1 MPTRYN
7 YDRYRMSEYDLGSF
21 PGPKAGEEAAD
32 FALTTLGGAEVS
44 LSDYRGKWV
53 VIETG
58 SITCSM
64 YVKNVGGIRR
74 LKDNYPDVAFLLVY
88 VREAHP
94 GSRLKPPR
102 DQSEKLALG
111 QRLKEIY
118 SDPRDVLVDTL
129 DGDMHRRYGA
139 LPNMVYV
146 VDPEGRVVYR
156 CDWAFPKN
164 IERVLDNRP
173 NIDTHEHVQ
182 IVTAAPWIMV
192 PVVLR
197 GGWDALWDLLVALP
211 TLAWAHLVADWRNL
225 KKKFAG

>member
-1 MPTRYN
+1 V
-7 YDRYRMSEYDLGSF
+7 
-21 PGPKAGEEAAD
+21 D
-32 FALTTLGGAEVS
+32 FTLTTLAGGTVGLA
-44 LSDYRGKWV
+44 DYRGKWV

-64 YVKNVGGIRR
+64 YVKNIGGIRG
-74 LKDNYPDVAFLLVY
+74 LQDKYPDVVFLLVY

-94 GSRLKPPR
+94 GSRLRPPR
-102 DQSEKLALG
+102 DQNEKLVLG
-111 QRLKEIY
+111 RRLKEIHGE
-118 SDPRDVLVDTL
+118 PRDVLVDSL

-146 VDPEGRVVYR
+146 VDPEGRVAYR
-156 CDWAFPKN
+156 CDWAFPGN

-173 NIDTHEHVQ
+173 NIDKQEHVQ
-182 IVTAAPWIMV
+182 IITAAPWIMV

-211 TLAWAHLVADWRNL
+211 ALTWAHLVADWRNL
-225 KKKFAG
+225 KKKIAG